1 MKVEIQRCRQFKPR
15 ENIFPPKL
23 LYLSKYFFQW
33 MVIMLN
39 KVKSSA
45 VKLDKY
51 SSLIFKQE
59 KSVFV
64 SKPHQ
69 QHPVG

>member
-1 MKVEIQRCRQFKPR
+1 MKVEIQRCRQYKLR
-15 ENIFPPKL
+15 ENILPPKL

-33 MVIMLN
+33 MLIMLN
-39 KVKSSA
+39 KVKSIA

-64 SKPHQ
+64 SKPHLQ
-69 QHPVG
+69 YPVG

>member
-1 MKVEIQRCRQFKPR
+1 MKVEIQRFKPR

-51 SSLIFKQE
+51 SSLIFKL
-59 KSVFV
+59 K
-64 SKPHQ
+64 KT
-69 QHPVG
+69 